1 MEELEFVADRKA
13 WMSGC
18 VHDLQDH
25 TGKGSPHHWRFER
38 DAGDSDRSVK
48 MRTKQLVIDECRIPR
63 LGIELIK
70 SIPTEERPSAEEYL
84 PLGRDE
90 PVKYLK
96 KLEKTCNL
104 LEEYK
109 SAIPEQ
115 LEWWPEFITLERIRA
130 TLPHQVIS

>member
-1 MEELEFVADRKA
+1 MRTTCMITPKRAVRI
-13 WMSGC
+13 
-18 VHDLQDH
+18 
-25 TGKGSPHHWRFER
+25 TG
-38 DAGDSDRSVK
+38 DAGDSDGSVK
-48 MRTKQLVIDECRIPR
+48 MRTKQLVTDECWVPR

-70 SIPTEERPSAEEYL
+70 SVPTEERPSAEEYL

-109 SAIPEQ
+109 SAILEQ

-130 TLPHQVIS
+130 TLPHQVIP

>member
-1 MEELEFVADRKA
+1 M
-13 WMSGC
+13 
-18 VHDLQDH
+18 
-25 TGKGSPHHWRFER
+25 
-38 DAGDSDRSVK
+38 
-48 MRTKQLVIDECRIPR
+48 
-63 LGIELIK
+63 GIELIK

-130 TLPHQVIS
+130 TLTVDVVQASSHTK

>member
-1 MEELEFVADRKA
+1 MVVRTTCK
-13 WMSGC
+13 
-18 VHDLQDH
+18 
-25 TGKGSPHHWRFER
+25 GKGSPHHWRFER
-38 DAGDSDRSVK
+38 
-48 MRTKQLVIDECRIPR
+48 ECRIPR